1 MPLVRID
8 VIEGRTPENL
18 RALADCVHRAMVEA
32 FAAPERDRYQVIQEH
47 RPEHLIILDTGLG
60 IERSDQVVLIQV
72 TEQGR
77 DEAQKAALYARLAEL
92 LEQQGVARPDDVV
105 VSVVENTRADW
116 SFGFGRAQFLT
127 GELTFGQR

>member
-8 VIEGRTPENL
+8 VIEGRTPEKL
-18 RALADCVHRAMVEA
+18 RELADCVHQAMVEA

-47 RPEHLIILDTGLG
+47 RPEHLILLDTGLG
-60 IERSDQVVLIQV
+60 IERTDQVVLIQI

-77 DEAQKAALYARLAEL
+77 NEAQKTALYARLAEL
-92 LEQQGVARPDDVV
+92 LEQHRAARPNDVI

-116 SFGFGRAQFLT
+116 SFGFGRAQLLT
-127 GELTFGQR
+127 GELRALS

>member
-8 VIEGRTPENL
+8 VIQGRTPEEL
-18 RALADCVHRAMVEA
+18 RTLADSVHQALFEE

-47 RPEHLIILDTGLG
+47 NPDHLIVLDTGLG
-60 IERSDQVVLIQV
+60 IQRRNRVVLVQI

-77 DEAQKAALYARLAEL
+77 DEAQKTALYARLAEL
-92 LEQQGVARPDDVV
+92 LEERGVASRNDLV

-127 GELTFGQR
+127 GEL